1 MKEQRKSPRKIANE
15 ILEVTDQITGMQI
28 GRVVNVSADGLML
41 LSEDPIVAGSVFQMD
56 MMLPG
61 KTGGDEKASFRAEA
75 VWSTEATQPNSFW
88 TGLHIVDISPEN
100 VLLIDK
106 LILDWYSS

>member
-41 LSEDPIVAGSVFQMD
+41 LSEDPIVTGSVFQMD

-61 KTGGDEKASFRAEA
+61 NAGGDEKVSFRAEA

-88 TGLHIVDISPEN
+88 TGLHIVDISPEG